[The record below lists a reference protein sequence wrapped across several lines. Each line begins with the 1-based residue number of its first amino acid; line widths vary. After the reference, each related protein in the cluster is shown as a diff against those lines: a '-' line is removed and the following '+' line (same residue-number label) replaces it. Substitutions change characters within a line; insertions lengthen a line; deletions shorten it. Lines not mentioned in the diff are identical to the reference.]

1 MKLKTKS
8 SGNPYTSRQLIAY
21 IGNKRRLLPLIKKAV
36 KNCLGNINKDH
47 TFTDFFAGSGSVS
60 KLAKLMGFNVI
71 SNDWETYSSILN
83 SAFLETN
90 QDDLNDMFKNHGG
103 IKVLLKK
110 LNSLRNPS
118 ENEKYISKY
127 YCPKNTKTADPDEER
142 LFYTKENGCRIDAIR
157 EWIDINYPLDKINDT
172 EKKERKLLLG
182 LLIYEAATHSNTS
195 GVFKAYHRGYGG
207 RGKDALSRIMSRIEL
222 EYPELINGSAKT
234 YNMDASRLAEKLRDE
249 KQNIT
254 IAYLDPPYNQH
265 QYGSNYHLLNTIALN
280 DKPAI
285 NSKFFINGKK
295 VSKSGIR
302 KDWINTKS
310 NYCYKE
316 KALKSFENLIE
327 TIEADHI
334 LISYSTEGIIPFNKM
349 LEILGKKGKLDI
361 TLSSYTRYP
370 GGKQALTS
378 TVKNI
383 EFVLMV
389 NTKKI
394 NTEKDT
400 MRIYKTLNLEKMKI
414 LLDKT
419 ISPEALINEGFL
431 VSDVKKIHENL
442 VFSKQLDKKNTVVIE
457 ISDFKR
463 IRSCYLISG
472 NKKESLN
479 AISEDNFKTLIT
491 CLKRLTSI
499 TREEELQVT
508 LYMINYLNE
517 MKLMEAMLTKL
528 PELQHLIKKFND
540 KKAYRISLLYILK
553 ILGILDRIKQGSGD
567 LTDNNK
573 FKRFLNNMQ
582 RIISLKLA
590 VKNDTYEGSK
600 EIRELKRRI
609 NLESQKL
616 LNTN

>member
-90 QDDLNDMFKNHGG
+90 QDELNDMFKNHGG

-127 YCPKNTKTADPDEER
+127 YCPKNTETADPDEER

-389 NTKKI
+389 DTKKI

-419 ISPEALINEGFL
+419 ISPEALINEGFF
-431 VSDVKKIHENL
+431 VSDVKK
-442 VFSKQLDKKNTVVIE
+442 
-457 ISDFKR
+457 
-463 IRSCYLISG
+463 YM
-472 NKKESLN
+472 
-479 AISEDNFKTLIT
+479 KT
-491 CLKRLTSI
+491 SYF
-499 TREEELQVT
+499 Q
-508 LYMINYLNE
+508 NSW
-517 MKLMEAMLTKL
+517 
-528 PELQHLIKKFND
+528 IKK
-540 KKAYRISLLYILK
+540 
-553 ILGILDRIKQGSGD
+553 IK
-567 LTDNNK
+567 
-573 FKRFLNNMQ
+573 
-582 RIISLKLA
+582 
-590 VKNDTYEGSK
+590 
-600 EIRELKRRI
+600 
-609 NLESQKL
+609 
-616 LNTN
+616 

>member
-90 QDDLNDMFKNHGG
+90 QDELNDMFKNHGG

-127 YCPKNTKTADPDEER
+127 YCPKNTETADPDEER

-182 LLIYEAATHSNTS
+182 LLIYEAATHSNPS

-389 NTKKI
+389 DTKKI

-419 ISPEALINEGFL
+419 ISPEALINEGFF

-442 VFSKQLDKKNTVVIE
+442 VFSKQLDKKNKVVIE

-463 IRSCYLISG
+463 IKQCYLISG
-472 NKKESLN
+472 NQKELLD

-491 CLKRLTSI
+491 CLERLTSI

-553 ILGILDRIKQGSGD
+553 ILDILDRIKQGSRD

-582 RIISLKLA
+582 RIISIKLA